1 MSDDIAQLLLFALII
16 LSLTPLLGRYMARVY
31 AGQRVLL
38 SPVIAP
44 LERLIYRICG
54 IDPHAGQRW
63 ARYALSAILLNS
75 AAALF
80 YYAVLRLQH
89 VLPLNPRGFGPLP
102 PALAWNTAVSA
113 VAGTGARAFAPESTL
128 SHFSQMAGCAVLD
141 IVTTAT
147 AMAVAV
153 AVMRGFVTSQ
163 ARELGNFHADFL
175 RTLLYILLPI
185 ALVAALY
192 LVFEG
197 VPQTLGDY
205 GTIRTVEGAE
215 QIIPRGPVAS
225 QTAIEMLGTNGGG
238 YFNAGGAHPYANPTP
253 LSNFVQTALML
264 LIPAA
269 LTYTFGVM
277 SGDARQGWVLLSAM
291 ASLLLLGL
299 VIMYAAE
306 KSGNPLLASI
316 PIDQSGGNF
325 EGKEVRFGIGSA
337 VLWAAIATATGY
349 GALDAALDSF
359 TPIGGMAA
367 IINVQ
372 LREAVFGGAGS
383 GFYTL
388 ILYVVLAV
396 FIAGLMIGRS
406 PSYLGKKIEPREIG
420 LAVLALLVVPLGLL
434 LLPAIDIII
443 TSGETL
449 PPDRGPHA
457 LSAMLYAYAS
467 ASAGGGSAFAASGLY
482 GTAMALAMLG
492 ARFAVLVGCLAVAG
506 SMGAKPASTVST
518 GAVPTTTPLFAG
530 VLVGVILILGSLSII
545 PALGLGPLAE
555 HFEMLRGRSF

>member
-1 MSDDIAQLLLFALII
+1 MSDDIAQLLLFALVI

-38 SPVIAP
+38 SPAIAP

-54 IDPHAGQRW
+54 LDPHAGQRW

-75 AAALF
+75 AATLF

-102 PALAWNTAVSA
+102 PGLAWNSAISA
-113 VAGTGARAFAPESTL
+113 VAGTGARVFAPESTL
-128 SHFSQMAGCAVLD
+128 SYFSQMAGCTVLN

-147 AMAVAV
+147 AMAVAI

-175 RTLLYILLPI
+175 RTLLYILVPI

-225 QTAIEMLGTNGGG
+225 QTAIEMLGTSGGG

-337 VLWAAIATATGY
+337 VLWTAIATATGY

-383 GFYTL
+383 GFFTL

-396 FIAGLMIGRS
+396 FIAALMIGRS
-406 PSYLGKKIEPREIG
+406 PSYLGKKIELREIR

-434 LLPAIDIII
+434 LLPAIGIIA
-443 TSGETL
+443 SGEGL

-492 ARFAVLVGCLAVAG
+492 ARFAVLVACLAVAG
-506 SMGAKPASTVST
+506 SMGAKRASSVST
-518 GAVPTTTPLFAG
+518 GAVPTSTPLFAA
-530 VLVGVILILGSLSII
+530 VLAGVILVLGSLSIV

-555 HFEMLRGRSF
+555 HFEMLRGHSF